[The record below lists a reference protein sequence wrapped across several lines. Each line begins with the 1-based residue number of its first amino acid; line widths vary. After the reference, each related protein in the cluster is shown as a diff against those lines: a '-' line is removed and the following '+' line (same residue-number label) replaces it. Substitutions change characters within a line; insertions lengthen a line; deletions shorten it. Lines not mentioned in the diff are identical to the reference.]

1 MHMSGKQME
10 GNNEQRRTRARRAR
24 EQAQAPSEAGVTL
37 GASKQREHVERAHR
51 DGPPT
56 AGSHKPLPH
65 DPIEGT
71 PPPPDLQW
79 PRTPGGVSVGHADD
93 GPEQIRYRE
102 LVAEVGHRVDLGF
115 TDARLA
121 AEATVTVLA
130 RALDPADRRRLLEA
144 VPTGL
149 HDAYATNVPY
159 DPSGLP
165 GFLHQVATIV
175 HRTPDQARY
184 LAQAVLSVMS
194 EQDGELMA
202 SLRLPEYV
210 RDLLAPPAEG
220 GVVGVD
226 GRTPPLTDD
235 ELRAALARL
244 PLWSGDRR
252 ALVRTIALPPGNL
265 ERVLGRLADLKRE
278 GGRGPHIGRPD
289 DDVATLVVRTSRVN
303 AVTALDIELAHRV
316 DAAIEEAGAGM
327 DAG

>member
-1 MHMSGKQME
+1 MSGKQME
-10 GNNEQRRTRARRAR
+10 GDSEQRRTQARQAR
-24 EQAQAPSEAGVTL
+24 ERGQAPSEAGVTL

-51 DGPPT
+51 DGPPP

-65 DPIEGT
+65 APIEGT
-71 PPPPDLQW
+71 PRPPDLQW
-79 PRTPGGVSVGHADD
+79 PRTPGGVSGGPADD
-93 GPEQIRYRE
+93 EPGRIRYRE
-102 LVAEVGHRVDLGF
+102 LVAEVGRRVDLGF
-115 TDARLA
+115 DDARLA
-121 AEATVTVLA
+121 AEATITVLA
-130 RALDPADRRRLLEA
+130 RALDPADRRRLLDA
-144 VPTGL
+144 VPTEL
-149 HDAYATNVPY
+149 HDDYATNVPY
-159 DPSGLP
+159 DPGGLI

-194 EQDGELMA
+194 EQDGELVT

-210 RDLLAPPAEG
+210 RDFVAPPAEG

-226 GRTPPLTDD
+226 GRTPPLSDD

-244 PLWSGDRR
+244 PLWSGGRR

-265 ERVLGRLADLKRE
+265 ERVLRRLADLRRE
-278 GGRGPHIGRPD
+278 AGRGPRIGRPD
-289 DDVATLVVRTSRVN
+289 EGVAKLIVRTSRVN
-303 AVTALDIELAHRV
+303 AVTALDVELAHRV